1 MPLHYFETT
10 SPGDW
15 RIKDIFEAIQ
25 KKYPDKERSY
35 HGLATK
41 KELENLKTHPKQSFR
56 ERAQSLLEDFKIPP
70 SDQESITSSIQ
81 LANTIVNKAQT
92 INQATHQTI
101 QQNVSENSVHPR
113 KRLRS
118 ELENV
123 PVSSNDC
130 EDDDLDDLFP
140 SATDQDDKDDDS
152 M

>member
-1 MPLHYFETT
+1 M
-10 SPGDW
+10 
-15 RIKDIFEAIQ
+15 K
-25 KKYPDKERSY
+25 
-35 HGLATK
+35 
-41 KELENLKTHPKQSFR
+41 
-56 ERAQSLLEDFKIPP
+56 
-70 SDQESITSSIQ
+70 

-152 M
+152 IDRLFNSNNDAEANVDFDSLPTMVNPKLNQAVRSKLQTNAKYAVGDTEYQNLFAQYKKKRLNDLS